1 MTRAELK
8 EKAKMR
14 LKDNW
19 GEAIIVVAILG
30 CVSILS
36 GIMVGIIVRNEYT
49 GNTMTSIIGI
59 IINSLLM
66 LGFNS
71 FYLKLSRG
79 EQVTYKELF
88 SKTNM
93 FSVALLSIILM
104 SIFVTL
110 WSLLLVI
117 PGIIAAISYSQVPYI
132 LLDNPNMS
140 AMDAIKMSKNMMQG
154 HKADYFVLMLSFIG
168 WSILAALTLG
178 IGYLWLIP
186 YTQVT
191 MANFYD
197 SIKI

>member
-1 MTRAELK
+1 MTRTELK

-19 GEAIIVVAILG
+19 GEAIIVVVILG
-30 CVSILS
+30 CISTLS
-36 GIMVGIIVRNEYT
+36 GIMIGLTVRNEYT

-168 WSILAALTLG
+168 WSILATLTLG

>member
-19 GEAIIVVAILG
+19 GEAIIVVVILG
-30 CVSILS
+30 CISTLS
-36 GIMVGIIVRNEYT
+36 GIMVGLTVRNNYT

-110 WSLLLVI
+110 WSLLFVI

>member
-19 GEAIIVVAILG
+19 GEAIIVVVILG
-30 CVSILS
+30 CISTLS
-36 GIMVGIIVRNEYT
+36 GIMVGLTVRNNYT

>member
-1 MTRAELK
+1 M
-8 EKAKMR
+8 
-14 LKDNW
+14 
-19 GEAIIVVAILG
+19 AILG

-49 GNTMTSIIGI
+49 GNPMTSIIGI

-168 WSILAALTLG
+168 WSILATLTLG

>member
-19 GEAIIVVAILG
+19 GEAIIVVVILG
-30 CVSILS
+30 CISTLS
-36 GIMVGIIVRNEYT
+36 GIMVGLTVRNEYT

-154 HKADYFVLMLSFIG
+154 HKVDYFVLMLSFIG
-168 WSILAALTLG
+168 WSILATLTLG

>member
-19 GEAIIVVAILG
+19 GEAIIVVVILG
-30 CVSILS
+30 CISTLS
-36 GIMVGIIVRNEYT
+36 GIMVGLTVRNNYT

-117 PGIIAAISYSQVPYI
+117 PGIIAAISYSQFPYI